1 MVQYINKIKLRKEIQ
16 MSVITVNK
24 TLYHTKPAG
33 DHRLDKEMASFEV
46 LEKLDIPYAAIDHEP
61 AATVEACAEIEA
73 VLGIEICKNL
83 FLRNQSKTEFYLLVM
98 PGAKRFVTKDVS
110 KQIGTSRL
118 SFAEAEF
125 MEKYLNITPGSV
137 SILGLM
143 NDSEKKVRLLMDRD
157 IVQSEYIGCHPCI
170 NTSSLKIKTSDI
182 LEKFLPFTGHKPMIV
197 EL

>member
-1 MVQYINKIKLRKEIQ
+1 
-16 MSVITVNK
+16 MSNITVNK

-33 DHRLDKEMASFEV
+33 GNRLDKEMASFEI
-46 LEKLDIPYAAIDHEP
+46 LEKLDIPYTAIDHGP
-61 AATVEACAEIEA
+61 AATVEDCVEIEA
-73 VLGIEICKNL
+73 VLGVEICKNL

-110 KQIGTSRL
+110 KQIGSSRL
-118 SFAEAEF
+118 SFAEAEY

-143 NDSEKKVRLLMDRD
+143 NDKEKKVHLLMDRE
-157 IVQSEYIGCHPCI
+157 IVQSGYIGCHPCI

-182 LEKFLPFTGHKPMIV
+182 LEKFLPYTGHKPLIV

>member
-1 MVQYINKIKLRKEIQ
+1 
-16 MSVITVNK
+16 MSVTVSR
-24 TLYHTKPAG
+24 TPYHAKPAG
-33 DHRLDKEMASFEV
+33 DLRLDKEMASFEV
-46 LEKLDIPYAAIDHEP
+46 LEKLDIPFMAIDHGA
-61 AATVEACAEIEA
+61 AATVDDCIEIEA

-110 KQIGTSRL
+110 KKIGTSRL

-143 NDSEKKVRLLMDRD
+143 NDTEKKVHLLMDRE
-157 IVQSEYIGCHPCI
+157 IAQAEYIGCHPCI
-170 NTSSLKIKTSDI
+170 NTSSLKIKTTDI
-182 LEKFLPFTGHKPMIV
+182 LEKFLPYTGHKPLIV

>member
-1 MVQYINKIKLRKEIQ
+1 

-24 TLYHTKPAG
+24 TLYHTKPSG
-33 DHRLDKEMASFEV
+33 GHRLDKEIASFEV
-46 LEKLDIPYAAIDHEP
+46 LEKLGIPYAAIDHGA
-61 AATVEACAEIEA
+61 AATVEDCIEIES
-73 VLGIEICKNL
+73 VLGVEICKNL

-143 NDSEKKVRLLMDRD
+143 NDTDKKVHLLIDRE
-157 IVQSEYIGCHPCI
+157 IAQAEYIGCHPCI

-182 LEKFLPFTGHKPMIV
+182 LDKFLPYTGHTPLIV
-197 EL
+197 DL